1 MSQEDLSERLERYYR
16 RSRLSFDLFL
26 GGAKHFGYYSPG
38 PPPSERQARER
49 MEELLAER
57 LRLAPGMRVLDAGCG
72 QGVVSVHLCRRHRC
86 EIDGVTV
93 LPFEVPA
100 AERLARRNGVSGRAR
115 YHLKDYS
122 ATGFP
127 DESFDA
133 IYSMETLCHA
143 LDLGRTLREFHR
155 LLKAGGRVAF
165 FEYTLGE
172 NGRFP
177 EHHRARLEGVIHRTA
192 MHSLAAFVPPRF
204 CGMLQS
210 AGFEQVRSEDITPN
224 FTPSITH
231 YERILRWP
239 YRIVNLIGLGER
251 FPNVTSIVDVLPM
264 VREGLVGYHVFS
276 ARKG

>member
-1 MSQEDLSERLERYYR
+1 
-16 RSRLSFDLFL
+16 
-26 GGAKHFGYYSPG
+26 
-38 PPPSERQARER
+38 
-49 MEELLAER
+49 MEQLLAEK
-57 LRLAPGMRVLDAGCG
+57 LHLASGMRALDAGCG
-72 QGVVSVHLCRRHRC
+72 QGVVSVQLCRRHRC
-86 EIDGVTV
+86 EIDGVTI

-100 AERLARRNGVSGRAR
+100 AERLARRKGVSGRAR

-127 DESFDA
+127 GESFDA

-143 LDLGRTLREFHR
+143 PDLGRTLREFHR

-172 NGRFP
+172 AGRFP
-177 EHHRARLEGVIHRTA
+177 EDHRARLERVIHRTA

-204 CGMLQS
+204 CGMLEA
-210 AGFEQVRSEDITPN
+210 AGFDHVRSEDLTPN
-224 FTPSITH
+224 FAPSIAR

-239 YRIVNLIGLGER
+239 YRIVSFLGLGER
-251 FPNVTSIVDVLPM
+251 FPNVTSIVDVFPM

-276 ARKG
+276 ARKR